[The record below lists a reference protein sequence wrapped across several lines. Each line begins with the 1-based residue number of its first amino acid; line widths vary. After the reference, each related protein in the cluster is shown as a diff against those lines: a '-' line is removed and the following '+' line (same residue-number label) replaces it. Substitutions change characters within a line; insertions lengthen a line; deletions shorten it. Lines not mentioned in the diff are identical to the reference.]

1 MDAKRILSHPGAQ
14 HRRTKTSGLGLAVH
28 RITLGAMLLA
38 IAVLAGGCAVSGQT
52 SAPYSEINVHIK
64 AAYAFYEQQTCDGQ
78 RQALAHYAAAADLL
92 SERRASKKARLAKA
106 KVLRNSALLHN
117 SMGRPDL
124 ALAQLQRSLAL
135 LDGLGDEAYGA
146 FVQNTLA
153 KVYYGLGDIDAAAAH
168 YREALG
174 KMQLLENQEEDA
186 LLATNIGVLHH
197 VLGHPDSALHALN
210 RARLLAESSQDTLGL
225 SVALNN
231 IARVFHT
238 LGRPDSSGAY
248 LQRAL
253 AYRRRLGDPAG
264 EAILLNNLGYSHS
277 LLGRPDSALH
287 AYRQALKRLEET
299 CNPSVRGMTLI
310 NTGRALLNTGHADSA
325 LVYLRR
331 GLQASEAT
339 GGLNVQSWAL
349 SDIGHVYRQTGRPDS
364 ALAYFQQALA
374 VLRDLGDRAR
384 EGVALYHLGQTHAAR
399 RHEGDL
405 SKAVAYFDSA
415 AAARASVRSRT
426 GTDANGLSFA
436 EQDVQL
442 FEDWALAALVHSEA
456 GGKEATENAALAAL
470 AASERGRAQ
479 ALLSLM
485 QTAQPSLRPGADL
498 AEEGRRL
505 LASAG
510 QTDATV
516 LAYLVT
522 SDTLVVWLARPHAPP
537 RVARS
542 ALSQDSL
549 AALVRGLRFGL
560 GADEAARNAVPLE
573 RNVRPASGASGDSTA
588 LRRLAR
594 AVLPETL
601 RAHLPDS
608 GEVLVIPHGALGL
621 VPFAA
626 LPLDEPGDV
635 FGGRYAV
642 RYAPSLAALA
652 ALERADLADADL
664 TGADSANAGAIQQ
677 EETSPYAQALVVG
690 NPTTGSVLD
699 DRGVAVHLAPL
710 PGAEKE
716 AAWVA
721 GALDVRQPLVG
732 AAATEGAVKAA
743 IAGAPLVHLATHGY
757 AYSSDERARSTFV
770 ALAPDPENDGLLTMG
785 EVLDEL
791 PRLSADLVVLSAC
804 QTGLG
809 NLKRAEGTV
818 GLQRAFLARGAR
830 SVLVSLW
837 SVSDAAT
844 EALMKRFYMHW
855 LRDADSPSKAEA
867 LRRAQADVRRTV
879 GFEQPRYW
887 AAFQLV
893 GAR

>member
-1 MDAKRILSHPGAQ
+1 M
-14 HRRTKTSGLGLAVH
+14 AV
-28 RITLGAMLLA
+28 RKITLGLSALA
-38 IAVLAGGCAVSGQT
+38 VAVAAGGCVLPGRT
-52 SAPYSEINVHIK
+52 SAPYSEINGHIT

-78 RQALAHYAAAADLL
+78 RQALEHYAAAVDLL
-92 SERRASKKARLAKA
+92 SQRRASKKARSAKA
-106 KVLRNSALLHN
+106 RVLRNSALLYN
-117 SMGRPDL
+117 SMGRPDS
-124 ALAQLQRSLAL
+124 ALTQLQQSLAL
-135 LDGLGDEAYGA
+135 LEGLGDVEYGA

-153 KVYYGLGDIDAAAAH
+153 KVYYGLGDLDAATAH
-168 YREALG
+168 YRAALG
-174 KMQLLENQEEDA
+174 KMQALEERKESA

-197 VLGHPDSALHALN
+197 VLGHPDSALYFLG

-238 LGRPDSSGAY
+238 LGRPDSSVVY
-248 LQRAL
+248 LHRAL

-277 LLGRPDSALH
+277 LLEQSDSALH
-287 AYRQALKRLEET
+287 AYRGALERLKET
-299 CNPSVRGMTLI
+299 CNPAVRGMTLI
-310 NTGRALLNTGHADSA
+310 NTGRALLNTSHPDSA

-331 GLQASEAT
+331 GLQANKGT

-374 VLRDLGDRAR
+374 VLRELGDRAR

-405 SKAVAYFDSA
+405 SKAIAYFDSA
-415 AAARASVRSRT
+415 AAARASVRFQT

-442 FEDWALAALVHSEA
+442 FEEWTLTALMQ
-456 GGKEATENAALAAL
+456 GGIGDAEIPEKTALAAL

-479 ALLSLM
+479 ALLRLM
-485 QTAQPSLRPGADL
+485 QAVQPDVQPGKDL
-498 AEEGRRL
+498 SEEGRHL
-505 LASAG
+505 LAEAG
-510 QTDATV
+510 RTGAAV

-522 SDTLVVWLARPHAPP
+522 PDTLVAWLARPGAPL

-549 AALVRGLRFGL
+549 AALVQELRFGL
-560 GADEAARNAVPLE
+560 GADEAARNALPLE
-573 RNVRPASGASGDSTA
+573 RNVRPTSRPEGDSTA
-588 LRRLAR
+588 LRQLAQ
-594 AVLPETL
+594 AVLPEAL
-601 RAHLPDS
+601 RAYLPDS
-608 GEVLVIPHGALGL
+608 GEVVIIPHGALGL

-626 LPLDEPGDV
+626 LPVGEPDDV

-652 ALERADLADADL
+652 ELERADRVIGSNRVDTIRA
-664 TGADSANAGAIQQ
+664 Q
-677 EETSPYAQALVVG
+677 ETPRYTQALVVG
-690 NPTTGSVLD
+690 NPTTGAVLD
-699 DRGVAVHLAPL
+699 DQGETFHLAPL

-743 IAGAPLVHLATHGY
+743 IAEAPLVHLATHGY
-757 AYSSDERARSTFV
+757 AYSSDERARSTFI
-770 ALAPDPENDGLLTMG
+770 ALAPDEANDGLLTMG

-791 PRLSADLVVLSAC
+791 PPLAAELVVLSAC

-844 EALMKRFYMHW
+844 ERLMQRFYMHW
-855 LRDADSPSKAEA
+855 LRDTDQPSKAEA
-867 LRRAQADVRRTV
+867 LRRAQADVRGTV